1 MTPALLRLWLEDRE
15 LLGLVLDACKSFHAT
30 FDEVAG
36 RDREPRVSRA
46 RQAVWSL
53 LEMRGMSRSAIAR
66 AFGRDHTTVVHGIA
80 AADKRALSAGSGEP
94 EEHP

>member
-53 LEMRGMSRSAIAR
+53 LEMRGLSRSSIAR

-80 AADKRALSAGSGEP
+80 AADKRALSAGPGEP

>member
-1 MTPALLRLWLEDRE
+1 MSPALLRLWLEDRE
-15 LLGLVLDACKSFHAT
+15 LFGLVIDACRPFHAT
-30 FDEVAG
+30 FEEVAG

-53 LEMRGMSRSAIAR
+53 LEMRGLSRSSIAR
-66 AFGRDHTTVVHGIA
+66 AFGRDHTTVGHGIA
-80 AADKRALSAGSGEP
+80 AADKRAPQAGPGEP